1 MVWAMR
7 AGLVIALLAHAE
19 KASAGSVCDR
29 VKSAGATPAGLL
41 AEISKTLTKT
51 ADANGYVAFE
61 DPVNAAVWTFTK
73 PEHEAHPSVVCRA
86 IIGNPD
92 GSVSMD
98 MRVLCVGTD
107 ATCERLVA
115 AFKELN
121 ERMAEALKR
130 QQPK

>member
-1 MVWAMR
+1 
-7 AGLVIALLAHAE
+7 
-19 KASAGSVCDR
+19 
-29 VKSAGATPAGLL
+29 
-41 AEISKTLTKT
+41 
-51 ADANGYVAFE
+51 VAFE
-61 DPVNAAVWTFTK
+61 DRDNAAVWTFTK